1 MKTLDTE
8 TNTRIIIKT
17 AHNDSVTINLPK
29 ILMLHKKF
37 SLSQFNSQE
46 NNKQRTA
53 DVIIEW
59 PDGDPEKK
67 EINGNIIII
76 LILYAQRQTKLG
88 LDITTGILT
97 TSTGYI

>member
-1 MKTLDTE
+1 MKTRDTE

-17 AHNDSVTINLPK
+17 AHIDSVTINLPK

-37 SLSQFNSQE
+37 SLSEFNSQE

-53 DVIIEW
+53 DVIMEW

-67 EINGNIIII
+67 GN
-76 LILYAQRQTKLG
+76 YW
-88 LDITTGILT
+88 
-97 TSTGYI
+97 